1 MIFHPSRG
9 KREVLHKEIA
19 QAFVAWARLPACHR
33 EDVWLLALLHA
44 PGRRA
49 HAMAR
54 RERGGAMQI
63 AGGSG
68 TCLRVQQPGA
78 RLAVA
83 EETRNLETRGVAV
96 EPFMTMP
103 VRIRRAQNDATRRG
117 RGCPVEKDDKA
128 HATLQCLGPPP
139 GSIQRPRRGLC
150 PRAEGLATAQDVAV
164 ALPILCAPCPTSL
177 RVRTGG
183 EQPAGGLAPQCGAR
197 VPSEADAFITRLRL
211 RLVALHTMRGDA
223 RRQARSMRTPLRFG
237 EVDPRVFRRGRRCV
251 RSRRRLRDGERQS
264 APVCDIDHSER
275 GKLHAACG
283 TRRPAGEAVPET
295 ERLLATLRD
304 AGRVMR

>member
-1 MIFHPSRG
+1 MLEQAGLDHQWSGQKSGGDSAVRSEFFIAGMIFHPSRG

-96 EPFMTMP
+96 EPF
-103 VRIRRAQNDATRRG
+103 
-117 RGCPVEKDDKA
+117 
-128 HATLQCLGPPP
+128 
-139 GSIQRPRRGLC
+139 
-150 PRAEGLATAQDVAV
+150 
-164 ALPILCAPCPTSL
+164 
-177 RVRTGG
+177 
-183 EQPAGGLAPQCGAR
+183 
-197 VPSEADAFITRLRL
+197 
-211 RLVALHTMRGDA
+211 
-223 RRQARSMRTPLRFG
+223 
-237 EVDPRVFRRGRRCV
+237 
-251 RSRRRLRDGERQS
+251 
-264 APVCDIDHSER
+264 
-275 GKLHAACG
+275 
-283 TRRPAGEAVPET
+283 
-295 ERLLATLRD
+295 
-304 AGRVMR
+304 